1 MQKHLDVDHSLIYK
15 RFQEKI
21 NNERKENVEIQSTKK
36 RSLISN
42 SSIFDFFASKDPF
55 RKDDVEQKMFVEN
68 LTLLI
73 MKNHLFLQFLE
84 SVWLKCLMLQLCL
97 CVQFPF
103 RKMIF
108 KHYFA

>member
-1 MQKHLDVDHSLIYK
+1 
-15 RFQEKI
+15 
-21 NNERKENVEIQSTKK
+21 
-36 RSLISN
+36 
-42 SSIFDFFASKDPF
+42 
-55 RKDDVEQKMFVEN
+55 
-68 LTLLI
+68 